1 VFSVRLENEDQQR
14 GWLRPFRHVQASIRR
29 WYRPRHRGIR
39 HHLPVGARAGDPG
52 DRRELQQPGEKV
64 YDVEE
69 IELQNGDKAK
79 LKPLSIK
86 QLRKFMEVVKKT
98 QDSTDENVTLSILI
112 DACAVA
118 LETQLPDLVSD
129 RDKLEDALDVPTIN
143 RILEVCGGIKMDD
156 PNLIAAAVLAG
167 QN

>member
-1 VFSVRLENEDQQR
+1 M
-14 GWLRPFRHVQASIRR
+14 ATT
-29 WYRPRHRGIR
+29 
-39 HHLPVGARAGDPG
+39 
-52 DRRELQQPGEKV
+52 V

-69 IELQNGDKAK
+69 VQLQNGQTVK

-86 QLRKFMEVVKKT
+86 ELRKFMIAIKKT
-98 QDSTDENVTLSILI
+98 GESQTEDETLNILI

-118 LETQLPDLVSD
+118 LEKQLPDLVKD
-129 RDKLEDALDVPTIN
+129 RDALEDALDVPTIN

-156 PNLIAAAVLAG
+156 PNLLAAAVLAG

>member
-1 VFSVRLENEDQQR
+1 M
-14 GWLRPFRHVQASIRR
+14 ATT
-29 WYRPRHRGIR
+29 
-39 HHLPVGARAGDPG
+39 
-52 DRRELQQPGEKV
+52 V

-69 IELQNGDKAK
+69 IELQNGAKVK

-86 QLRKFMEVVKKT
+86 ELREFMKAINKT
-98 QDSTDENVTLSILI
+98 ANTETEDETLTILI

-118 LETQLPDLVSD
+118 LQKQLPELVAD
-129 RDKLEDALDVPTIN
+129 RDALEDALDVPTIN

-156 PNLIAAAVLAG
+156 PNLMAAAVLAG